1 MAGKK
6 MERTQINKEA
16 KNTSFRGKAKNEN
29 TVSAILSLTIIF
41 PKKREGVK
49 VTKRKTKII
58 GANHDKF
65 NSALNTYRA
74 DIYCANITRYLRKEI
89 ARNFNLM
96 VEDKRFLLIIL
107 IFCHG
112 NFIKKRSNHRYIETR
127 KTRLKTNHK
136 REWRVYKFV

>member
-1 MAGKK
+1 

-41 PKKREGVK
+41 PKNKEGVR
-49 VTKRKTKII
+49 VTNRNTKTI
-58 GANHDKF
+58 GAIQPMV
-65 NSALNTYRA
+65 NSALKTRRA
-74 DIYCANITRYLRKEI
+74 QIYCANITRYLRKEI